1 MRAPHRL
8 LSTAA
13 LLAAILA
20 PACGYLCGDCGEDAG
35 TAHAHQDGDTAGAAG
50 AVADAAPDVA
60 PDVATVGLPAPDFTL
75 TDLAGNTVTLSELT
89 GAGKTVV
96 LEWFNPDCPVS
107 KAYHYPEQMM
117 APIANE
123 YAAKDV
129 AWLAINSGGPGL
141 QGHGLE
147 RNQRAVDEFA
157 IPFPVLLDES
167 GETGKRYAAK
177 RTPHMY
183 VIDSD
188 GILRYAGAIDDG
200 NSRTPGD
207 VNYVRQ
213 ALDQLLADA
222 EITVPTST
230 AFGCS
235 VKYAK
240 TYE

>member
-1 MRAPHRL
+1 MRSTHRPL
-8 LSTAA
+8 TAAALMAA
-13 LLAAILA
+13 LLLA
-20 PACGYLCGDCGEDAG
+20 GCGAG
-35 TAHAHQDGDTAGAAG
+35 GY
-50 AVADAAPDVA
+50 ADAEADATTSDADGAPTATEA

-75 TDLAGNTVTLSELT
+75 TDVAGNTVTLSELT

-107 KAYHYPEQMM
+107 KAYHVPESVMTPM
-117 APIANE
+117 ANE
-123 YAAKDV
+123 FASKDV
-129 AWLAINSGGPGL
+129 TWLAINSGGAGL
-141 QGHGLE
+141 QGNGLE

-157 IPFPVLLDES
+157 MSFPVLLDES
-167 GETGKRYAAK
+167 GEVGRRYAAK

-183 VIDSD
+183 VIDPD
-188 GILRYAGAIDDG
+188 GLLRYAGAIDDG
-200 NSRTPGD
+200 DSRTPGD
-207 VNYVRQ
+207 VNFVRQ

-222 EITVPTST
+222 DITVPTSK